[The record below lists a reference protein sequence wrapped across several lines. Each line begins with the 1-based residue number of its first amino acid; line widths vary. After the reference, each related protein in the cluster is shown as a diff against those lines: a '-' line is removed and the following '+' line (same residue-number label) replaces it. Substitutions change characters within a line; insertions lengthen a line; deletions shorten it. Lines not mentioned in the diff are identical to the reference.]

1 MALTQLTQ
9 LTGQSG
15 ISTTIDYK
23 MSDLVVDTISVGG
36 TITYN
41 DVTSVDSIGI
51 ITARKGIQVL
61 ADGLNVT
68 GVSTL
73 TGNTSITGIVTATEG
88 VKIPDGKNLTL
99 GTDGDVGIKH
109 QSGHFEINNTTGN
122 TYFQTNGQIRLR
134 AKNSGSTEEMIIATA
149 GGSVDLYHDN

>member
-61 ADGLNVT
+61 ADGLNVV
-68 GVSTL
+68 GVSTF
-73 TGNTSITGIVTATEG
+73 TGNVLVGTTDTTLYNNTQSSGTGIM
-88 VKIPDGKNLTL
+88 
-99 GTDGDVGIKH
+99 
-109 QSGHFEINNTTGN
+109 
-122 TYFQTNGQIRLR
+122 LR
-134 AKNSGSTEEMIIATA
+134 G
-149 GGSVDLYHDN
+149 

>member
-23 MSDLVVDTISVGG
+23 MSDLVVDTISVAG

-51 ITARKGIQVL
+51 ITARKGIKVL
-61 ADGLNVT
+61 ADGINVT
-68 GVSTL
+68 GISTFNSNTEFSAVAVSFGAVWIML
-73 TGNTSITGIVTATEG
+73 LKAAVVA
-88 VKIPDGKNLTL
+88 
-99 GTDGDVGIKH
+99 
-109 QSGHFEINNTTGN
+109 
-122 TYFQTNGQIRLR
+122 
-134 AKNSGSTEEMIIATA
+134 A
-149 GGSVDLYHDN
+149 GGAADAVPVAFAVKVGVAVAVCMQFCHQ